1 MIPPHSTTT
10 IEREARFLVREAAV
24 HETIARLRFLNGF
37 CVVSRRR
44 ERQRNTYVDTE
55 DLRLTKRRAILK
67 VREIGHRVEVI
78 FKQSLGY
85 RNGIAERLEVATS
98 IRPTQL
104 REVFSNQL
112 DIAPL
117 RRVQAIVGVRPITQI
132 CTVWT
137 DRSRLLLAH
146 NAERVEVDVD
156 RVAVREGQRIRASR
170 LEVEVENVNAST
182 AVFTRVLTALRGRFG
197 ASLRPLR
204 VSKYEFGLQQSNRRL
219 AKAVADLVIIVG
231 LVLSAVSVSAGSI
244 ETAFLEQPWP
254 RQWVHEYEVGKYAV
268 RWRQKAK
275 AEEGIFAGASFA
287 AEATL
292 QRTWAL
298 ATDYTDLGTMTPGV
312 ERVRWLERTPT
323 RQVIQISVK
332 VLWKTLQLTFEIE
345 QDPPKAVRFRLL
357 NPELGEYRG
366 VCLMQQEGTTTRVDL
381 ATWLKPAIPVS
392 GGLVLWVERI
402 VLLRGIR
409 NFLETCERAPTTPA
423 A

>member
-1 MIPPHSTTT
+1 MIPPRSTTT
-10 IEREARFLVREAAV
+10 VEREARFLVREAAI
-24 HETIARLRFLNGF
+24 HETIARLRSLNGF
-37 CVVSRRR
+37 RVVSRRR
-44 ERQRNTYVDTE
+44 ERQRNTYFDTK
-55 DLRLTKRRAILK
+55 DLRLTRRRAILK

-78 FKQSLGY
+78 FKQSLGS
-85 RNGIAERLEVATS
+85 RNGIAERLEVSTS

-104 REVFSNQL
+104 RDVFSRQL
-112 DIAPL
+112 GIEPL
-117 RRVQAIVGVRPITQI
+117 RRAQAIVGAHPMTRV
-132 CTVWT
+132 CTVLT

-156 RVAVREGQRIRASR
+156 RVAVRAGQRIRAKR

-182 AVFTRVLTALRGRFG
+182 AVFARVLTALRGRFG
-197 ASLRPLR
+197 ASLRPLH

-219 AKAVADLVIIVG
+219 AKVVAGLVIIIG
-231 LVLSAVSVSAGSI
+231 LVLSATSVSAGSI

-254 RQWVHEYEVGKYAV
+254 KQWVHEYEVGKYAV

-275 AEEGIFAGASFA
+275 AGEGIFAGASFVA
-287 AEATL
+287 AADL

-323 RQVIQISVK
+323 RQVIQIDVQ
-332 VLWKTLQLTFEIE
+332 VLWKTLQLTFEVE

-357 NPELGEYRG
+357 NPEVGEYRG
-366 VCLMQQEGTTTRVDL
+366 VCLMQQEGTKTRVDL
-381 ATWLKPAIPVS
+381 ATWLKPAFSVP
-392 GGLVLWVERI
+392 GGLVLWVERV

-409 NFLETCERAPTTPA
+409 KFLETCEHASSAPTA
-423 A
+423 